1 MKIHNMT
8 PHVVTFVIDGVKVD
22 FPSEGVIRAAQK
34 DEQVGE
40 IETEINLGNSSAGV
54 SIPVFTS
61 SFGAPEGVTN
71 FIDPDAV
78 YIVSAIAAQSLK
90 AAGYDMTKFLV
101 PSGTIR
107 DEQGRIV
114 GCKGL
119 ARI

>member
-8 PHVVTFVIDGVKVD
+8 PHPVTLVVGGVKVD
-22 FPSEGVIRAAQK
+22 FPSEGVIRAT
-34 DEQVGE
+34 QVDQQVDE
-40 IETEINLGNSSAGV
+40 IETEVNLGNSSSGLSV
-54 SIPVFTS
+54 PVFTS
-61 SFGAPEGVTN
+61 SFGEPEGVTN

-78 YIVSAIAAQSLK
+78 YIVSSLAAQSLK
-90 AAGYDMTKFLV
+90 AAGYDMSRFLV